1 MTQGTIITPRTIIIP
16 RQRLVRFDEVFGIRQ
31 LRPQVTVGDLYQ
43 GVIQLTQAMAYDD
56 IGDFVGTYLDKYAG
70 QIQTMDDLERFANE
84 ALASLDDPYTRF
96 LGPKQTEAQSD
107 ERQGTITGIGVIFKE
122 NADSDGYLVVDRLIE
137 EGPAYKA
144 GMRPMDVLVKVGD
157 FDIANKDRREIV
169 DLITGEA
176 GTVVKITVKR
186 GGETMV
192 FDITRG
198 IIDIPAVRVERVGK
212 DGKIAFLKFSTFM
225 QDDAADEMED
235 ALTANADADG
245 YIVGLRFNPG
255 GQVGNCLKIASM
267 FIKEGVIV
275 KIRQR
280 IPNAGYQTTV
290 YRLTADKLVQE
301 ITNEDSGQTFLRES
315 PRAPYLVGG
324 KKVVVLIDKWSA
336 SASEMFAGA
345 VKDNGAGT
353 IVGMTSY
360 GKGIGQTPQPLVLNT
375 MLVVTTLRYFSPN
388 GDWFGD
394 AHKDKRGVKPH
405 FEVSNPE
412 GTMPGSPEDK
422 QLAKAIELIES
433 GTPAASA

>member
-1 MTQGTIITPRTIIIP
+1 MTQRIIIIP
-16 RQRLVRFDEVFGIRQ
+16 KQRLVRPDEIFGIRQ
-31 LRPQVTVGDLYQ
+31 LVQQVTPADLYH
-43 GVIQLTQAMAYDD
+43 GVIQLTEGMAYNDV
-56 IGDFVGTYLDKYAG
+56 GDFVATYLHKYCN
-70 QIQTMDDLERFANE
+70 QIHTMDDLEKFANE

-96 LGPKQTEAQSD
+96 LGPKKTEAQSD
-107 ERQGTITGIGVIFKE
+107 ERKGTITGIGVVFK
-122 NADSDGYLVVDRLIE
+122 ADLDEDGNLVVDRLIE
-137 EGPAYKA
+137 EGPAYQA
-144 GMRPMDVLVKVGD
+144 GRRPMDVIVKVGR
-157 FDIANKDRREIV
+157 FKVANKDRREIV
-169 DLITGEA
+169 DMITGEA

-186 GGETMV
+186 GDETMV

-225 QDDAADEMED
+225 QDDAADEMEN
-235 ALTANADADG
+235 ALTTNADADG

-280 IPNAGYQTTV
+280 VPNAGYQTTV
-290 YRLTADKLVQE
+290 FRLTEDKLVMD
-301 ITNEDSGQTFLRES
+301 ITNEDTNQTFTRES
-315 PRAPYLVGG
+315 PRAPYLADG
-324 KKVVVLIDKWSA
+324 KPVVVLIDKWSA
-336 SASEMFAGA
+336 SASEMLAGA
-345 VKDNGAGT
+345 LKDNGVAT
-353 IVGMTSY
+353 IVGKTSY

-394 AHKDKRGVKPH
+394 AHKDKRGVTPH

-412 GTMPGSPEDK
+412 SAMPGGPEDK

-433 GTPAASA
+433 GGVA